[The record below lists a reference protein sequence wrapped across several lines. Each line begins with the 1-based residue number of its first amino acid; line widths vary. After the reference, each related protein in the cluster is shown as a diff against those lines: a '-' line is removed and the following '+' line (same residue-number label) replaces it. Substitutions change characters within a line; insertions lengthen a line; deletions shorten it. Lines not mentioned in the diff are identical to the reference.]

1 MLKVKGQLME
11 NQYYTL
17 IEKQDFFEIIQNKFG
32 ELAVFI
38 DARKGEPQNPSME
51 YNGKATAL
59 LKRDSSIAVKLDGI
73 DRETGSVL
81 AEQEFIMVVEL
92 NGETVERTYG
102 VPVETVEEF
111 SFKGRQTRAD
121 ELERIKSK
129 AEIIA
134 AFGAVKIWKCGEK

>member
-1 MLKVKGQLME
+1 ME

-17 IEKQDFFEIIQNKFG
+17 IEKQDFFEIIENKFG

-38 DARKGEPQNPSME
+38 DTRKGEPVNPQLE
-51 YNGKATAL
+51 YDGKTTAL
-59 LKRDSSIAVKLDGI
+59 LKRDGRLAVKLEGI
-73 DRETGSVL
+73 NAETGAVL
-81 AEQEFIMVVEL
+81 AESEFVMIVEL
-92 NGETVERTYG
+92 SGETVERTYG

-129 AEIIA
+129 QEIIE
-134 AFGAVKIWKCGEK
+134 AFGAVKIWKSGEK

>member
-1 MLKVKGQLME
+1 ME

-17 IEKQDFFEIIQNKFG
+17 IEKQDFFEIIENKFG

-38 DARKGEPQNPSME
+38 DARKGEPVNPQLE
-51 YNGKATAL
+51 YDGKTTAL
-59 LKRDSSIAVKLDGI
+59 LKRDGRLAVKLEGI
-73 DRETGSVL
+73 NAETGAVL
-81 AEQEFIMVVEL
+81 AESEFVMIVEL
-92 NGETVERTYG
+92 SGETVEGTYG

-129 AEIIA
+129 QEIIE
-134 AFGAVKIWKCGEK
+134 AFGAVKIWKSGEK

>member
-1 MLKVKGQLME
+1 ME

-17 IEKQDFFEIIQNKFG
+17 IEKHDFFEIIENKFG

-38 DARKGEPQNPSME
+38 DARKGEPVNPQLE
-51 YNGKATAL
+51 YDGKTTAL
-59 LKRDSSIAVKLDGI
+59 LKRDGRLAVKLEGI
-73 DRETGSVL
+73 NAETGAVL
-81 AEQEFIMVVEL
+81 AESEFVMIVEL
-92 NGETVERTYG
+92 SGETVERTYG

-129 AEIIA
+129 QEIIE
-134 AFGAVKIWKCGEK
+134 AFGAVKIWKSGEK

>member
-1 MLKVKGQLME
+1 ME

-17 IEKQDFFEIIQNKFG
+17 IEKQDFFEIIENKCG

-38 DARKGEPQNPSME
+38 DARKGEPVNPQLE
-51 YNGKATAL
+51 YDGKTTAL
-59 LKRDSSIAVKLDGI
+59 LKRDGRLAVKLEGI
-73 DRETGSVL
+73 NAETGAVL
-81 AEQEFIMVVEL
+81 AESEFVMIVEL
-92 NGETVERTYG
+92 SGETVERTYG

-129 AEIIA
+129 QEIIE
-134 AFGAVKIWKCGEK
+134 AFGAVKIWKSGEK

>member
-1 MLKVKGQLME
+1 ME

-17 IEKQDFFEIIQNKFG
+17 IEKQDFFEIIENKFG

-38 DARKGEPQNPSME
+38 DARKGEPVNPQLE
-51 YNGKATAL
+51 YDSKTTAL
-59 LKRDSSIAVKLDGI
+59 LKRDGRLAVKLEGI
-73 DRETGSVL
+73 NAETGAVL
-81 AEQEFIMVVEL
+81 AESEFVMIVEL
-92 NGETVERTYG
+92 SGETVERTYG

-129 AEIIA
+129 QEIIE
-134 AFGAVKIWKCGEK
+134 AFGAVKIWKSGEK

>member
-1 MLKVKGQLME
+1 ME

-17 IEKQDFFEIIQNKFG
+17 IEKQDFFEIIENKFG

-38 DARKGEPQNPSME
+38 DARKGEPVNPQLE
-51 YNGKATAL
+51 YDGKTTAL
-59 LKRDSSIAVKLDGI
+59 LKRDGRLAVKLEGI
-73 DRETGSVL
+73 NAETGAVL
-81 AEQEFIMVVEL
+81 AESECVMIVEL
-92 NGETVERTYG
+92 SGETVERTYG

-129 AEIIA
+129 QEIIE
-134 AFGAVKIWKCGEK
+134 AFGAVKIWKSGEK

>member
-1 MLKVKGQLME
+1 ME

-17 IEKQDFFEIIQNKFG
+17 IEKQDFFEIIENKFG

-38 DARKGEPQNPSME
+38 DARKDEPLNPFLE
-51 YNGKATAL
+51 YDGKKTAL
-59 LKRDSSIAVKLDGI
+59 LKRDNKIAVKLEGI
-73 DRETGSVL
+73 NKETGSVL
-81 AEQEFIMVVEL
+81 AEQEFVMIVEL

-129 AEIIA
+129 AELIA
-134 AFGAVKIWKCGEK
+134 AFGAVRTWRCGGK

>member
-1 MLKVKGQLME
+1 ME

-17 IEKQDFFEIIQNKFG
+17 IEKQDFFEIIENKYG

-38 DARKGEPQNPSME
+38 DARKDEPQNPSME
-51 YNGKATAL
+51 YDGKSTAL
-59 LKRDSSIAVKLDGI
+59 LKRDNRIAVKLEGI
-73 DRETGSVL
+73 NAETGSVL

-121 ELERIKSK
+121 ELERIRSK
-129 AEIIA
+129 EEIIA
-134 AFGAVKIWKCGEK
+134 AFGAVKIWKSGEK

>member
-1 MLKVKGQLME
+1 ME

-17 IEKQDFFEIIQNKFG
+17 IEKQDFFEIIENKFG

-38 DARKGEPQNPSME
+38 DARKGELVNPQLE
-51 YNGKATAL
+51 YDGKTTAL
-59 LKRDSSIAVKLDGI
+59 LKRDGRLAVKLEGI
-73 DRETGSVL
+73 NAETGAVL
-81 AEQEFIMVVEL
+81 AESEFVMIVEL
-92 NGETVERTYG
+92 SGETVERTYG

-129 AEIIA
+129 QEIIE
-134 AFGAVKIWKCGEK
+134 AFGAVKIWKSGEK

>member
-1 MLKVKGQLME
+1 ME

-17 IEKQDFFEIIQNKFG
+17 IEKQDFFEIIENKFG

-38 DARKGEPQNPSME
+38 DARKGEPVNPQLE
-51 YNGKATAL
+51 YDGKTTAL
-59 LKRDSSIAVKLDGI
+59 LKRDGRLAVKLEGI
-73 DRETGSVL
+73 NAETGAVL
-81 AEQEFIMVVEL
+81 AESEFVMIVEL
-92 NGETVERTYG
+92 SGETVERTYG

-129 AEIIA
+129 QELIE
-134 AFGAVKIWKCGEK
+134 AFGAVKIWKSGEK

>member
-1 MLKVKGQLME
+1 ME

-17 IEKQDFFEIIQNKFG
+17 IEKQDFFEIIENKFG

-38 DARKGEPQNPSME
+38 DARKGEPVNPQLE
-51 YNGKATAL
+51 YDGKTTAL
-59 LKRDSSIAVKLDGI
+59 LKRDGRLAVKLEGI
-73 DRETGSVL
+73 NAETGAVM
-81 AEQEFIMVVEL
+81 AESEFVMIVEL
-92 NGETVERTYG
+92 SGETVERTYG

-129 AEIIA
+129 QEIIE
-134 AFGAVKIWKCGEK
+134 AFGAVKIWKSGEK

>member
-1 MLKVKGQLME
+1 ME

-17 IEKQDFFEIIQNKFG
+17 IEKQDFFEIIENKFG

-38 DARKGEPQNPSME
+38 DARKGEPRNPSME
-51 YNGKATAL
+51 YDGKKTAL
-59 LKRDSSIAVKLDGI
+59 LKRDNHIAIKLEGI
-73 DRETGSVL
+73 NPETGSVL
-81 AEQEFIMVVEL
+81 AEQEYILVVEL
-92 NGETVERTYG
+92 EGETVERTYG
-102 VPVETVEEF
+102 VPVETVEQF

-134 AFGAVKIWKCGEK
+134 TFGAIKRWKSGEK

>member
-1 MLKVKGQLME
+1 ME

-17 IEKQDFFEIIQNKFG
+17 IEKQDFFEIIENKFG

-38 DARKGEPQNPSME
+38 DARKGEPVNPQLE
-51 YNGKATAL
+51 YDGKTTAL
-59 LKRDSSIAVKLDGI
+59 LKRDGKLAVKLEGI
-73 DRETGSVL
+73 NAETGAVL
-81 AEQEFIMVVEL
+81 AESEFVMIVEL
-92 NGETVERTYG
+92 SGETVERTYG

-129 AEIIA
+129 QEIIE
-134 AFGAVKIWKCGEK
+134 AFGAVKIWKSGEK

>member
-1 MLKVKGQLME
+1 ME

-17 IEKQDFFEIIQNKFG
+17 IEKQDFFEIIENKFG

-38 DARKGEPQNPSME
+38 DARKGEPVNPQLE
-51 YNGKATAL
+51 YDGKTTAL
-59 LKRDSSIAVKLDGI
+59 LKRDGRLAVKLEGI
-73 DRETGSVL
+73 NAETGAVL
-81 AEQEFIMVVEL
+81 AESEFVMIVEL
-92 NGETVERTYG
+92 SGETVERTYG

-129 AEIIA
+129 QEIIEA
-134 AFGAVKIWKCGEK
+134 NGAVKIWKSGEK

>member
-1 MLKVKGQLME
+1 ME

-17 IEKQDFFEIIQNKFG
+17 IEKQDFFEIIENKFG

-51 YNGKATAL
+51 YDGKSTAV
-59 LKRDSSIAVKLDGI
+59 LKRDNRLGVKLEGI
-73 DRETGSVL
+73 NQETGAVL
-81 AEQEFIMVVEL
+81 AEAEFVMIVEL
-92 NGETVERTYG
+92 EGETVERIYG

-129 AEIIA
+129 QEIIS
-134 AFGAVKIWKCGEK
+134 AFGAVKIWKSGENK

>member
-1 MLKVKGQLME
+1 ME

-17 IEKQDFFEIIQNKFG
+17 IEKQDFFEIIENKLG

-38 DARKGEPQNPSME
+38 DARKGEPVNPQLE
-51 YNGKATAL
+51 YDGKTTAL
-59 LKRDSSIAVKLDGI
+59 LKRDGRLAVKLEGI
-73 DRETGSVL
+73 NAETGAVL
-81 AEQEFIMVVEL
+81 AESEFVMIVEL
-92 NGETVERTYG
+92 SGETVERTYG

-129 AEIIA
+129 QEIIE
-134 AFGAVKIWKCGEK
+134 AFGAVKIWKSGEK

>member
-1 MLKVKGQLME
+1 ME

-17 IEKQDFFEIIQNKFG
+17 FEKQDFFEIIENKFG

-38 DARKGEPQNPSME
+38 DARKGEPVNPQLE
-51 YNGKATAL
+51 YDGKTTAL
-59 LKRDSSIAVKLDGI
+59 LKRDGRLAVKLEGI
-73 DRETGSVL
+73 NAETGAVL
-81 AEQEFIMVVEL
+81 AESEFVMIVEL
-92 NGETVERTYG
+92 SGETVERTYG

-129 AEIIA
+129 QEIIE
-134 AFGAVKIWKCGEK
+134 AFGAVKIWKSGEK

>member
-1 MLKVKGQLME
+1 ME

-17 IEKQDFFEIIQNKFG
+17 IEKQDFFEIIENKFG

-38 DARKGEPQNPSME
+38 DARKGEPVNTQLE
-51 YNGKATAL
+51 YDGKTTAL
-59 LKRDSSIAVKLDGI
+59 LKRDGRLAVKLEGI
-73 DRETGSVL
+73 NAETGAVL
-81 AEQEFIMVVEL
+81 AESEFVMIVEL
-92 NGETVERTYG
+92 SGETVERTYG

-129 AEIIA
+129 QEIIE
-134 AFGAVKIWKCGEK
+134 AFGAVKIWKSGEK

>member
-1 MLKVKGQLME
+1 ME

-17 IEKQDFFEIIQNKFG
+17 IEKQDFFEIIENKFG

-38 DARKGEPQNPSME
+38 DARKGEPANPQLE
-51 YNGKATAL
+51 YDGKTTAL
-59 LKRDSSIAVKLDGI
+59 LKRDGRLAVKLEGI
-73 DRETGSVL
+73 NAETGAVL
-81 AEQEFIMVVEL
+81 AESEFMMIVEL
-92 NGETVERTYG
+92 SGETVERTYG

-129 AEIIA
+129 QEIIE
-134 AFGAVKIWKCGEK
+134 AFGAVKIWKSGEK

>member
-1 MLKVKGQLME
+1 ME

-17 IEKQDFFEIIQNKFG
+17 IEKQDFFEIIENKFG

-38 DARKGEPQNPSME
+38 DARKGEPANPQLE
-51 YNGKATAL
+51 YDGKTTAL
-59 LKRDSSIAVKLDGI
+59 LKRNGRLAVKLEGI
-73 DRETGSVL
+73 NAETGAVL
-81 AEQEFIMVVEL
+81 AESEFVMIVEL
-92 NGETVERTYG
+92 SGETVERTYG

-129 AEIIA
+129 QEIIE
-134 AFGAVKIWKCGEK
+134 AFGAVKIWKSGEK